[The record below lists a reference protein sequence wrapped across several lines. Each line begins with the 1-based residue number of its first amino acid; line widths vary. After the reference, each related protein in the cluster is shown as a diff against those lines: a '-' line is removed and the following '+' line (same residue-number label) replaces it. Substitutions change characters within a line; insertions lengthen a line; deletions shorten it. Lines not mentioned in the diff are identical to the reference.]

1 MRNIEGEST
10 VIGSEN
16 TVHLDQRPVSI
27 LQCFFFFFVS
37 TFMKF
42 YFILKCCMAIHLL
55 YHLFIHV
62 YFWLIFSMHITSI
75 YPLFLSFSEVESS
88 PLRRA
93 DDMTICGLHVW
104 TRVIRIYTCFV
115 YERVYIFAS
124 DMSDCC
130 WHVQ

>member
-1 MRNIEGEST
+1 M
-10 VIGSEN
+10 
-16 TVHLDQRPVSI
+16 
-27 LQCFFFFFVS
+27 FFFLFFVS

-55 YHLFIHV
+55 YHLFIHA

-104 TRVIRIYTCFV
+104 TRVIRASCMSVCIYLPRICLIV
-115 YERVYIFAS
+115 A
-124 DMSDCC
+124 DMCNEY
-130 WHVQ
+130 